1 MYETHYMTERCPCK
15 QTSLCVCINAHQL
28 NIATSYKEA
37 KHGAQILCQ
46 PGFTRYN
53 MIRCGLITPCW
64 LFVWRQRGSGKIPP
78 QGDIGCALRRAL
90 FLFLRVTWLP
100 ERNNNDDGEILAV
113 WGWRSPPWQPP
124 EFRATDEQ
132 RWTVNSEAADVPS
145 PTPRSTSAPHGRGL
159 SGKPQGP
166 RFLFNPRHLTL
177 KWVYVHMCQR
187 PFPVR
192 VSFVH

>member
-1 MYETHYMTERCPCK
+1 MRHIIWLSVAPE
-15 QTSLCVCINAHQL
+15 N
-28 NIATSYKEA
+28 
-37 KHGAQILCQ
+37 KHGPHTLCQ

-100 ERNNNDDGEILAV
+100 ERNNNDDGEFWLSEADVLPPDSRQSSARQTNKGERWTRRLQTFPRPLRGRRRHLMVAV
-113 WGWRSPPWQPP
+113 WAESHKGLAFHS
-124 EFRATDEQ
+124 
-132 RWTVNSEAADVPS
+132 
-145 PTPRSTSAPHGRGL
+145 TPDTL
-159 SGKPQGP
+159 
-166 RFLFNPRHLTL
+166 LFI
-177 KWVYVHMCQR
+177 KWVYVHMFQR